1 MTMPQSKSASA
12 SEVKARRSD
21 LLRNFLLT
29 FPQDP
34 SDNFY
39 VGFLIFVAV
48 LLHKLP
54 EGLTIASF
62 TFAVKKTRTLALL
75 SSVGLGLATSV
86 GALLTVLLGSADPK
100 ITAYAPLKMPNF
112 LPQGTPA
119 LFNLV
124 KVNVKVTVT
133 CVNITMH

>member
-1 MTMPQSKSASA
+1 M
-12 SEVKARRSD
+12 KAKQID
-21 LLRNFLLT
+21 LLRNLLLT
-29 FPQDP
+29 F
-34 SDNFY
+34 NFY

-54 EGLTIASF
+54 EGLTIASI
-62 TFAVKKTRTLALL
+62 TLAAKKTRTLALL

-86 GALLTVLLGSADPK
+86 GALFTALLGSADPK
-100 ITAYAPLKMPNF
+100 ITAYAPLKMPNV
-112 LPQGTPA
+112 LSQGTPA
-119 LFNLV
+119 FFNLV